1 ENGEATAPRCPAAG
15 KRPAKSDNVTSIF
28 CRIKQFRRGATR
40 YDKLSKRFTS
50 FVALTA
56 AFIWLC

>member
-1 ENGEATAPRCPAAG
+1 M
-15 KRPAKSDNVTSIF
+15 
-28 CRIKQFRRGATR
+28 ATR
-40 YDKLSKRFTS
+40 YDKLPERFAA